1 MDYRKLIS
9 FGKSSFVV
17 SIPKEWMST
26 NNLQKGDTVTLNIR
40 NQNLIIQPKDSHEI
54 KNESEIVIS
63 VDDKSLKYLDKEIIS
78 AYINNYRK
86 IVLEG
91 SQIKTKSRDIQKLI
105 HNLIAL
111 EVMEQKSNV
120 IVAQDFLNMKDL
132 SIHNLIKKMDIAARS
147 LLADARRSFEENN
160 YENISQRDEDIN
172 RLFFLICRAI
182 KYGLR
187 NPLMAPAT
195 FGVAG
200 CEDLLNLRLAAT
212 YIEKISD
219 TAKRAARYMG
229 LVKFSEKQ
237 KKEFIKILGKI
248 DQQFVE
254 MMEAYYKKDVEK
266 ALKICDTKEEMME
279 LCHAFYLKNKKCDWI
294 GYLTNNLKTMV
305 TRIHSMGRVIYQ

>member
-54 KNESEIVIS
+54 KNKSEIVID
-63 VDDKSLKYLDKEIIS
+63 VDDKPLKYLDREIIS

-86 IVLEG
+86 IILEG

-111 EVMEQKSNV
+111 EVMEQKSNI
-120 IVAQDFLNMKDL
+120 IVARDFLNMKDL
-132 SIHNLIKKMDIAARS
+132 SIHNLIQKMDIAARS

-172 RLFFLICRAI
+172 RLFFLICRVI

-254 MMEAYYKKDVEK
+254 MMEAYYKKDFEK
-266 ALKICDTKEEMME
+266 DL
-279 LCHAFYLKNKKCDWI
+279 
-294 GYLTNNLKTMV
+294 
-305 TRIHSMGRVIYQ
+305 